1 MNNRKGGLSIRIWV
15 TILIFML
22 MGSVAAGV
30 ESMFLGL
37 YLNNTVFKHGSMG
50 APITLTDTINLIS
63 SLSAVVLGITTF
75 VVGTIS
81 EKMKNRKLFISV
93 GYILWGIVMLIFSF
107 IRGGNIGR
115 YFGLTE
121 MSDIVFTTAIFVIV
135 FSLILTLLR
144 ATTNNTSFNVWVTD
158 ISTPQ
163 TSAIIETCFTVV
175 GFVATGI
182 ITYLITKAQSDEGD
196 YSDVFRFLGM
206 VAILVG
212 ALGFVLFEKP
222 KQLKNLKKKKEKEE
236 QIGWKDVFYGF
247 RPSVIKK
254 NRNLYLILSSGCL
267 FNCAYQV
274 FYPYLF
280 IYLASVVIPENTDI
294 ETHPLKILCLIAVAL
309 LIAVATILLLMK
321 IYKKNKAIPF
331 ISSVLCFI
339 VGLLI
344 LSSTKNIMGII
355 IGLTPGLIGYAII
368 MIQFGATV
376 RDNTPKDKIGLFQG
390 IKTIFLFFVPKI
402 IGPTLGNIASTNS
415 SVTYMDNGSEKVL
428 PTEAMFLYAA
438 VVATLIFIPM
448 LAFLK
453 KDKERALKEENK

>member
-1 MNNRKGGLSIRIWV
+1 
-15 TILIFML
+15 
-22 MGSVAAGV
+22 
-30 ESMFLGL
+30 
-37 YLNNTVFKHGSMG
+37 
-50 APITLTDTINLIS
+50 
-63 SLSAVVLGITTF
+63 
-75 VVGTIS
+75 
-81 EKMKNRKLFISV
+81 
-93 GYILWGIVMLIFSF
+93 
-107 IRGGNIGR
+107 
-115 YFGLTE
+115 
-121 MSDIVFTTAIFVIV
+121 MSDIVFTTAMLVIV

-144 ATTNNTSFNVWVTD
+144 ATTNNTSFNAWVTD
-158 ISTPQ
+158 VSTPQ
-163 TSAIIETCFTVV
+163 TSAIIETCFTLI
-175 GFVATGI
+175 GFVATAV
-182 ITYLITKAQSDEGD
+182 ITYLVTKAQSDEGD

-254 NRNLYLILSSGCL
+254 NSNLYLILSSGCL

-280 IYLASVVIPENTDI
+280 IYLASVVIPANKNI
-294 ETHPLKILCLIAVAL
+294 ETHPLKILSLIVIALIIAVVS
-309 LIAVATILLLMK
+309 IILLMK
-321 IYKKNKAIPF
+321 IYAKNKSIPF
-331 ISSVLCFI
+331 ISSVLCF
-339 VGLLI
+339 VAGLLI
-344 LSSTKNIMGII
+344 LSSTKNIIGII
-355 IGLTPGLIGYAII
+355 IGLTPGIIGYAII

-390 IKTIFLFFVPKI
+390 IKTIFLLFIPKF

-438 VVATLIFIPM
+438 IVAALIFIPM

-453 KDKERALKEENK
+453 KDKERALKEENE

>member
-1 MNNRKGGLSIRIWV
+1 MNNKKGGLSIRIWI

-22 MGSVAAGV
+22 MGSIANGV

-50 APITLTDTINLIS
+50 APLTLTDTINLIS
-63 SLSAVVLGITTF
+63 SLSAVVMGVTTF

-81 EKMKNRKLFISV
+81 EKMKNRKLFISA
-93 GYILWGIVMLIFSF
+93 GYILWGIVMLVFSF

-121 MSDIVFTTAIFVIV
+121 MSDIIFTTAMLVIV

-144 ATTNNTSFNVWVTD
+144 ATTNNTSFNAWVTD
-158 ISTPQ
+158 VSTPQ

-175 GFVATGI
+175 GFVATAV
-182 ITYLITKAQSDEGD
+182 ITYLVTKAQSDEGD

-254 NRNLYLILSSGCL
+254 NSNLYLILSSGCL

-280 IYLASVVIPENTDI
+280 IYLASVVIPANKNI
-294 ETHPLKILCLIAVAL
+294 ETHPLKILSLIVIALIIAVVS
-309 LIAVATILLLMK
+309 IILLMK
-321 IYKKNKAIPF
+321 IYAKNKSIPF
-331 ISSVLCFI
+331 ISSVLCF
-339 VGLLI
+339 VAGLLI

-376 RDNTPKDKIGLFQG
+376 RDNTPKDKVGLFQG
-390 IKTIFLFFVPKI
+390 IKTIFLLFIPKF

-438 VVATLIFIPM
+438 IVAALIFIPM

-453 KDKERALKEENK
+453 KDKERALKEENE